1 MNFRYI
7 LILLSF
13 LLFIGYSFADQV
25 DLSLQREV
33 YSGKDT
39 MIVEIFVNEQ
49 PIRTIS
55 AADISLSRGSI
66 APILIKEADK
76 HYYAYFN
83 LPDLDDGNYD
93 INVNLLYS
101 INGVLKTLFFAKEFS
116 VVNDLESSIT
126 VRPAVVK
133 IDASKAQNYQIYAK
147 NNNNNM
153 IDVGLNEDI
162 AYASLSK
169 DTLFFDSTVER
180 SFFIV
185 VDKNK
190 ITSNQTK
197 FIDLDYNGVNFK
209 IPLLIYN
216 FKEISP
222 ADKLPENIT
231 AQENITKIEN
241 ETTNLTG
248 SNKSDGGIGNGI
260 NLANKEKPLAFMFE
274 DDEIEMI
281 IYKNVFYGGEIEV
294 KNNLDEPLNN
304 IRFNLTGD
312 LSEIIILNTSH
323 VQILDGRGSLKQH
336 LYINVLKN
344 AEKGA
349 YSGLL
354 IASSSEG
361 YYDVISI
368 KITVAK
374 DTIMQKSKSITRKIM
389 GKKKE
394 DNANGEIFN
403 FTNSNK
409 YEKTDVEKKSKT
421 PLLIFLL
428 VTALIVFIFYK
439 LMTRKKPK
447 SFDEY
452 ISSIK
457 DR

>member
-1 MNFRYI
+1 MGQR
-7 LILLSF
+7 F
-13 LLFIGYSFADQV
+13 L
-25 DLSLQREV
+25 
-33 YSGKDT
+33 K
-39 MIVEIFVNEQ
+39 NE
-49 PIRTIS
+49 
-55 AADISLSRGSI
+55 
-66 APILIKEADK
+66 
-76 HYYAYFN
+76 
-83 LPDLDDGNYD
+83 
-93 INVNLLYS
+93 
-101 INGVLKTLFFAKEFS
+101 
-116 VVNDLESSIT
+116 
-126 VRPAVVK
+126 
-133 IDASKAQNYQIYAK
+133 
-147 NNNNNM
+147 
-153 IDVGLNEDI
+153 
-162 AYASLSK
+162 
-169 DTLFFDSTVER
+169 
-180 SFFIV
+180 
-185 VDKNK
+185 
-190 ITSNQTK
+190 
-197 FIDLDYNGVNFK
+197 
-209 IPLLIYN
+209 
-216 FKEISP
+216 
-222 ADKLPENIT
+222 
-231 AQENITKIEN
+231 
-241 ETTNLTG
+241 
-248 SNKSDGGIGNGI
+248 
-260 NLANKEKPLAFMFE
+260 
-274 DDEIEMI
+274 I

-354 IASSSEG
+354 IVSSSEG

-457 DR
+457 DRY

>member
-153 IDVGLNEDI
+153 LDVGLNEDI

-294 KNNLDEPLNN
+294 K
-304 IRFNLTGD
+304 
-312 LSEIIILNTSH
+312 
-323 VQILDGRGSLKQH
+323 K
-336 LYINVLKN
+336 K
-344 AEKGA
+344 
-349 YSGLL
+349 
-354 IASSSEG
+354 
-361 YYDVISI
+361 I
-368 KITVAK
+368 KETTK
-374 DTIMQKSKSITRKIM
+374 KI
-389 GKKKE
+389 
-394 DNANGEIFN
+394 
-403 FTNSNK
+403 
-409 YEKTDVEKKSKT
+409 
-421 PLLIFLL
+421 
-428 VTALIVFIFYK
+428 
-439 LMTRKKPK
+439 
-447 SFDEY
+447 
-452 ISSIK
+452 
-457 DR
+457 